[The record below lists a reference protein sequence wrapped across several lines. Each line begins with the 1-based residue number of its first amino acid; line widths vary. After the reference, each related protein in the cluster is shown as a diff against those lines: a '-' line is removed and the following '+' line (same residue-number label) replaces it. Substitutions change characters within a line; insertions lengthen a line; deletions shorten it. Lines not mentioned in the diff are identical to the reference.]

1 MGSTKTRALI
11 LRVSREVVAEWESDP
26 GLQEA
31 LRELRPGFAQ
41 TMDRLTAGVFE
52 AGNRARLREEGF
64 ETARVTG
71 AHTSEIDSAEFV
83 R

>member
-1 MGSTKTRALI
+1 MGSTQTRSRI
-11 LRVSREVVAEWESDP
+11 LRVSRDVAAEWRSQP
-26 GLQEA
+26 KLQEA

-41 TMDRLTAGVFE
+41 VMDDLAQAVYE

-64 ETARVTG
+64 QDAKLSG
-71 AHTSEIDSAEFV
+71 AHPHEVDSAEFV